1 MQGGEGPLP
10 KGSVGGS
17 QRTLEPCRGKRQKAN
32 HRKGPADSREHTGCA
47 VKKVIGTQAGPPAR
61 PFISPCGSAKS
72 GRKFRDNGNTCGFV
86 SGVGN
91 ERSLFAGKRGR
102 KRPPVKCARF
112 PERILPVRSSPVQ
125 PFLLTAA
132 EAFRRALLKGFS
144 LRLLLEGP

>member
-1 MQGGEGPLP
+1 M
-10 KGSVGGS
+10 
-17 QRTLEPCRGKRQKAN
+17 
-32 HRKGPADSREHTGCA
+32 RE
-47 VKKVIGTQAGPPAR
+47 
-61 PFISPCGSAKS
+61 
-72 GRKFRDNGNTCGFV
+72 NGNACGVV
-86 SGVGN
+86 SGVKNG
-91 ERSLFAGKRGR
+91 RSPFAGKRGR